1 MTADNLLT
9 EIDLKKAITQAIEA
23 PFATK
28 NAVAISVLRTDQIH
42 PIISGNKWYK
52 LKYHLQQVA
61 EKGYKG
67 IITFGGAYSNH
78 LVATAYAG
86 KLAGI
91 PTVAVIR
98 GEAPAV
104 LSHTLNDIAD
114 YGMKLHFVSR
124 DDYSNKDV
132 VEISLK
138 EQYPGFFWVPE
149 GGHSAL
155 GVKGASEM
163 LASIN
168 VSAYTHIACAVGT
181 GTMMAGLMKAA
192 LPRQRVCGIPV
203 LKLSPDEPNELESF
217 IRSEAVNDNFELH
230 YGFHEGGYAKKTP
243 ELIDFMNQ
251 LFKTTEIP
259 SDFVY
264 TGKLFKALFTLIEK
278 GHFPAGSH
286 ILAIHSGGLQGN
298 LSLKPGTLEFP

>member
-9 EIDLKKAITQAIEA
+9 EIDLKKAIIQAIEA
-23 PFATK
+23 PFASK

-52 LKYHLQQVA
+52 LKYHLQEVV

-98 GEAPAV
+98 GEAPTI
-104 LSHTLNDIAD
+104 LSHTLNDITS
-114 YGMKLHFVSR
+114 YGMKLYFVSR
-124 DDYSNKDV
+124 EDYSNKDL
-132 VEISLK
+132 VEKTLK

-149 GGHSAL
+149 GGHSSL

-163 LASIN
+163 LATIDISLY
-168 VSAYTHIACAVGT
+168 SHIACAVGT
-181 GTMMAGLMKAA
+181 GTMMAGLMKAT
-192 LPRQRVCGIPV
+192 LPQQRVCGIPV
-203 LKLSPDEPNELESF
+203 LKLSPDAPNELEAF
-217 IRSEAVNDNFELH
+217 IRSEAVNDNFELL

-243 ELIDFMNQ
+243 ELLEFMNQ
-251 LFKTTEIP
+251 LFKTTAIP
-259 SDFVY
+259 TDFVY
-264 TGKLFKALFTLIEK
+264 TGKLFKALFCLIANS
-278 GHFPAGSH
+278 HFPAESH

-298 LSLKPGTLEFP
+298 LSLKPGTLPF

>member
-9 EIDLKKAITQAIEA
+9 EIDLKKAIIQAIEA
-23 PFATK
+23 PFASK

-86 KLAGI
+86 KLVGI
-91 PTVAVIR
+91 PTVAIIR
-98 GEAPAV
+98 GETPSV
-104 LSHTLNDIAD
+104 LSHTLNDIAS

-124 DDYSNKDV
+124 EAYSDKDSL
-132 VEISLK
+132 EKELK

-149 GGHSAL
+149 GGHSSL

-163 LASIN
+163 LATIDISPY
-168 VSAYTHIACAVGT
+168 SHIACAVGT

-192 LPRQRVCGIPV
+192 QPQQRVCGIPV
-203 LKLSPDEPNELESF
+203 LKLSPDEPNELEAF

-230 YGFHEGGYAKKTP
+230 YGFHEGGYAKKNTD
-243 ELIDFMNQ
+243 LIYFMNQ
-251 LFKTTEIP
+251 FFKSTAIP
-259 SDFVY
+259 TDFVY
-264 TGKLFKALFTLIEK
+264 TGKLFKALFSLIENS
-278 GHFPAGSH
+278 HFPAGSH

-298 LSLKPGTLEFP
+298 LSLKPGTLPF